1 MTLEDQALTKAVN
14 QKVLA
19 ELVDELVATPP
30 PNLWSES

>member
-1 MTLEDQALTKAVN
+1 MKLEDQSLTKAEN

-30 PNLWSES
+30 SNLWSDS